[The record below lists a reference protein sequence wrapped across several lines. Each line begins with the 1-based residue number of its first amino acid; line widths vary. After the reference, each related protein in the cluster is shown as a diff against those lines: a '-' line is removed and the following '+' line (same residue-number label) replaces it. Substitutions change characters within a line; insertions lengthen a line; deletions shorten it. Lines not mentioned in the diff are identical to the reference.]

1 MTSLP
6 PYAVTNSPLPVP
18 ITNTLD
24 LNKQAIEVPGTRKAG
39 QTGHFRNALFPDF
52 TTVEAP
58 NMNFPKTEY
67 ESFNHGLGTAF
78 DKPCL
83 GHRPINPTTGDFE
96 PFFIWQSYAE
106 IDKRRTEF
114 GSGLIK
120 LRKDGSLGAG
130 DLTGWTIGIWT
141 QNRPEWQVCYQ
152 ACAAYSLVV
161 VSLYET
167 LGPKIVE
174 YCINHSDTRLVMAS
188 AVHIPTLLTN
198 ATSYPGLKVI
208 VSADTWESLEPLPKP
223 KAGSVGDRK
232 NALKQWGKQLGILVL
247 DILEVEAI
255 GRENPSAHI
264 PPSPSSTIS
273 ICYTSGTTGL
283 PKGAILLHRSMA
295 ASAVANLHG
304 NAFVGTD
311 EMYLSYLPLSHI
323 FERFLQSTCFA
334 IGQPIAFACGDN
346 LRLLEDIKLAK
357 PTRFVSVPRVLN
369 RIYQAVNAQLN
380 QPGFKGY
387 LARQALSTKIDRLR
401 STGAIRHSLW
411 DRIVFNK
418 VKDALGGRV
427 KLIASGSAPIAPE
440 VLEFLKVAF
449 VTDAIEGY
457 GATENT
463 GTATRC
469 SPEDP
474 EPAGTVGPPQVGVEF
489 KLVDVPDMKYFTTD
503 KPHPRGEICV
513 RGEVCIP
520 GYLNDETK
528 TNELIDSEGWQ
539 HSGDIGLVD
548 EKGRLKI
555 IDRIKNL
562 LKLSQGEYVA
572 LEKVEGVYSLNN
584 LIAQIFVHGDSLE
597 SHLIAIIVPDP
608 VTFGPFASKVLGKPM
623 TDPNE
628 MKLACEDK
636 KVLDR
641 VLKELDQSV
650 SQKLMGFEKVK
661 QIYLTLEPFTAE
673 NDLLTPTMKLKRNVA
688 KEKFAKVIK
697 SLYDEARAGSNQS
710 KMKL

>member
-18 ITNTLD
+18 ISKTLD
-24 LNKQAIEVPGTRKAG
+24 LNHQAIEVPGSGKDG
-39 QTGHFRNALFPDF
+39 QTGHFRNALFPEF
-52 TTVEAP
+52 TTVETP
-58 NMNFPKTEY
+58 NINFPKTEY
-67 ESFNHGLGTAF
+67 EIFNHGLGASF

-83 GHRPINPTTGDFE
+83 GYRPINPITGDFE
-96 PFFIWQSYAE
+96 SHFIWQTYDE

-120 LRKDGSLGAG
+120 LRKDGLLGDG
-130 DLTGWTIGIWT
+130 NLTGWTIGIWT
-141 QNRPEWQVCYQ
+141 QNRPEWQICYQ

-188 AVHIPTLLTN
+188 AIHIPSLLTN
-198 ATSYPGLKVI
+198 AKGYPGLKVI
-208 VSADTWESLEPLPKP
+208 VSVDQWDTLEPLPKP
-223 KAGSVGDRK
+223 KLGSIGDRK
-232 NALKQWGKQLGILVL
+232 EALKEWGKQLGILVF
-247 DILEVEAI
+247 EAI

-264 PPSPSSTIS
+264 PPSPSSIMS

-295 ASAVANLHG
+295 ASAVSNLHG
-304 NAFVGTD
+304 NAFVGSD

-323 FERFLQSTCFA
+323 YERFLQSTCFA
-334 IGQPIAFACGDN
+334 VGQPIAFACGDN
-346 LRLLEDIKLAK
+346 LRLLEDIKLAR

-369 RIYQAVNAQLN
+369 RIYQAVNAQLD
-380 QPGFKGY
+380 QPGFQSKLERLRTTG
-387 LARQALSTKIDRLR
+387 SITHPFWDRL
-401 STGAIRHSLW
+401 
-411 DRIVFNK
+411 VFNK
-418 VKDALGGRV
+418 VKEALGGRV
-427 KLIASGSAPIAPE
+427 KLIAYGLMIL
-440 VLEFLKVAF
+440 VLGG
-449 VTDAIEGY
+449 AIK
-457 GATENT
+457 TENT
-463 GTATRC
+463 GTTTRC
-469 SPEDP
+469 WAEDP

-489 KLVDVPDMKYFTTD
+489 KLVDVPDMKYFSTD
-503 KPHPRGEICV
+503 KPYPRGEICV

-520 GYLNDETK
+520 GYLNDEKK
-528 TNELIDSEGWQ
+528 TEELIDSEGWQ

-572 LEKVEGVYSLNN
+572 LEKVEGIYSLNN

-597 SHLIAIIVPDP
+597 SHLIAIVVPDP
-608 VTFGPFASKVLGKPM
+608 VTFGPFASKVMGTSIKSEE
-623 TDPNE
+623 E
-628 MKLACEDK
+628 MKKACEEK
-636 KVLDR
+636 KVLDSF
-641 VLKELDQSV
+641 LKELNQSV
-650 SQKLMGFEKVK
+650 SEKLMGFEKIR
-661 QIYLTLEPFTAE
+661 QLYLTLEPFTAE

-688 KEKFAKVIK
+688 REKFGSMIK
-697 SLYDEARAGSNQS
+697 KMYDEARIESNPS
-710 KMKL
+710 KVKL

>member
-1 MTSLP
+1 MSSLP
-6 PYAVTNSPLPVP
+6 PYAVTNSPLPVLISKP
-18 ITNTLD
+18 LD
-24 LNKQAIEVPGTRKAG
+24 LNKQAIEVPGSRKPG

-52 TTVEAP
+52 TTVEEP
-58 NMNFPKTEY
+58 GKNFPKTEY
-67 ESFNHGLGTAF
+67 ESFNHGLGVGF

-96 PFFIWQSYAE
+96 PYFVWQTYAE

-120 LRKDGSLGAG
+120 LRKDGLLGSG
-130 DLTGWTIGIWT
+130 DLSGWTVGIWT

-167 LGPKIVE
+167 LGPQIVE

-188 AVHIPTLLTN
+188 AVHIPNLLTN
-198 ATSYPGLKVI
+198 ATAYPALKVI
-208 VSADTWESLEPLPKP
+208 VSADPWDSLEPLPKP
-223 KAGSVGDRK
+223 KSGSIGDRK
-232 NALKQWGKQLGILVL
+232 NALKQWGKQLDILVL
-247 DILEVEAI
+247 DISELEAI

-264 PPSPSSTIS
+264 PPSPSTTMS

-295 ASAVANLHG
+295 ASAVSNLHG
-304 NAFVGTD
+304 NTFVGVE

-346 LRLLEDIKLAK
+346 LRLLEDIKIAK

-369 RIYQAVNAQLN
+369 RIYQAVNAQLD
-380 QPGFKGY
+380 QPGFKGF
-387 LARQALSTKIDRLR
+387 LARKALASKLDRLR
-401 STGAIRHSLW
+401 STGSIYHPFW
-411 DRIVFNK
+411 DRIVFSK
-418 VKDALGGRV
+418 VKEALGGRV

-449 VTDAIEGY
+449 VTDVIEGY

-463 GTATRC
+463 GTTTRC
-469 SPEDP
+469 WADDP
-474 EPAGTVGPPQVGVEF
+474 EPAGTVGAPQVGVEF
-489 KLVDVPDMKYFTTD
+489 KLVDVPDMKYFSTD
-503 KPHPRGEICV
+503 KPYPRGEICV

-528 TNELIDSEGWQ
+528 TKELIDSEGWQ

-572 LEKVEGVYSLNN
+572 LEKVEGTYSLNN

-597 SHLIAIIVPDP
+597 SHLIAVIVPDP
-608 VTFGPFASKVLGKPM
+608 ITFGPFASKVLGKPIEGES
-623 TDPNE
+623 E
-628 MKLACEDK
+628 MKSACEDK
-636 KVLDR
+636 KVIER
-641 VLKELDQSV
+641 FLKELNLSV
-650 SQKLMGFEKVK
+650 SEKLLGFEKVK
-661 QIYLTLEPFTAE
+661 QIYLTLEPFTTE
-673 NDLLTPTMKLKRNVA
+673 NDLLTPTLKLKRNVA
-688 KEKFAKVIK
+688 KEKFGNVIK
-697 SLYDEARAGSNQS
+697 KLYDEARGEINKS
-710 KMKL
+710 KIKL